1 MNHDRIHA
9 REPTHDVDEWSVGTI
24 RGVGMRDG
32 HAVFTVAPD
41 AATGEGS
48 DGTATGTVELTVT
61 TAVRDLVLRRL
72 PGDGEDPVG
81 QRVWYSRRG
90 R

>member
-9 REPTHDVDEWSVGTI
+9 REPTHDVDEWETGVVREVGT
-24 RGVGMRDG
+24 RDG
-32 HAVFTVAPD
+32 HAVFTVDPERTEAS
-41 AATGEGS
+41 GES
-48 DGTATGTVELTVT
+48 GTIELLVT

-72 PGDGEDPVG
+72 PGDGDDPPEG
-81 QRVWYSRRG
+81 QRVWYQRRG